1 MADRIIKGDS
11 GNDTV
16 IQNNSGSRKIEV
28 TNSGDVEITGDVK
41 TTTVKATNLKANDG
55 TASLEVADSTGDI
68 GFSGNTDLKIK
79 LPSAGGIYESDGSTP
94 VITETSG
101 VVSIDNSV
109 IGSVPAG
116 MLGPFANNSIPSG
129 WLACD
134 GSAVSRST
142 YSVLYAVIG
151 TTWGSGDGSST
162 FNLPDLEGA
171 FLRGTG
177 SHGTSN
183 MADGN
188 DFAGPSVGSYEN
200 DQFQNHGHQIRRA
213 IATSTDVQL
222 GLVESGTSGDSSTL
236 WTSDT
241 GSGSNAPST
250 INAYNATTNSYGTP
264 RTGDE
269 TRPFNAGVKYC
280 IKY

>member
-11 GNDTV
+11 GNDVV
-16 IQNNSGSRKIEV
+16 IQNNAGSRKIEV
-28 TNSGDVEITGDVK
+28 TNSGDVEVTGDVK

-68 GFSGNTDLKIK
+68 GFSGNTNLKIK

-94 VITETSG
+94 VLTEASG
-101 VVSIDNSV
+101 DVSLGSSV

-116 MLGPFANNSIPSG
+116 MIGPFANNSVPSG

-134 GSAVSRST
+134 GSTVSRST
-142 YSVLYAVIG
+142 YSVLFGVIG
-151 TTWGSGDGSST
+151 TTWGAGDGSST
-162 FNLPDLEGA
+162 FALPDLEGS

-177 SHGTSN
+177 SNNTHN

-188 DFAGPSVGSYEN
+188 DFAGPSVGSFEN
-200 DQFQNHGHQIRRA
+200 DSMQNHAHQLA
-213 IATSTDVQL
+213 FQTSTGNANLTTSAAGL
-222 GLVESGTSGDSSTL
+222 GRQAEGGLNYAY
-236 WTSDT
+236 
-241 GSGSNAPST
+241 GSSNA
-250 INAYNATTNSYGTP
+250 TNDNIIKGLIEFNSEGTP
-264 RTGDE
+264 RVGDE